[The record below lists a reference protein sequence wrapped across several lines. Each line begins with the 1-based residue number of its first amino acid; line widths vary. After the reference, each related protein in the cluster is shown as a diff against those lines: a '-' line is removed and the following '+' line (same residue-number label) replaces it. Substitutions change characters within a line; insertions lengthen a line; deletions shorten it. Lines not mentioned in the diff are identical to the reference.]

1 MAVHPILCEE
11 GRRHRPEKAS
21 MRNALSFL
29 AAVLIMPLGLRAETG
44 SYSDFLYLSDEMVY
58 FADGTVMDG
67 PVRSNGQMRLVS
79 FTPGRENDPWFYS
92 LSTALDSIYTRLP
105 GSPDWYG
112 SILPHPEDSYL
123 WVEPYELM
131 EQGPPWFN
139 LGVDEIPFGPDQV
152 DWQSVRQTAMD
163 YGYYFPPDSLDSGT
177 RIVFDAS
184 RITVKETPSSE
195 TRTYCTF
202 EVPEPVIW
210 IDNAPGEDIYIR
222 SVPPDSGTMIF
233 VPMTLGCN
241 GDVYLFGDLRYEPDT
256 DGMLG
261 VISSQGDLVIAD
273 TPPEDPWNGMFATQT
288 DQDLICSGSFLLA
301 GGELYAQQP
310 WEPYPYSSLSL
321 QGAIQLVSQGIT
333 AYVSPSDTTGYIP
346 DHQFDERFFT
356 QAPPF
361 YPGYDTGTG
370 VEDFGGELPEAGLF
384 RAWPNPFGS
393 RLTVCL
399 SSSSA
404 GSHTL
409 MLMDVCG
416 RRVESCPITDS
427 RTLDT
432 SELPPGVYLLVVRA
446 PGGSTEARRVLRL

>member
-1 MAVHPILCEE
+1 MIPLALIFAVC
-11 GRRHRPEKAS
+11 GV
-21 MRNALSFL
+21 F
-29 AAVLIMPLGLRAETG
+29 AETG
-44 SYSDFLYLSDEMVY
+44 SYSDFLYLT
-58 FADGTVMDG
+58 DGSAIFMDGSVMDG
-67 PVRSNGQMRLVS
+67 PVRSNGKMYLIS
-79 FTPGRENDPWFYS
+79 YTPGRDGDPWFYT
-92 LSTALDSIYTRLP
+92 LSTALDSIYTCLP
-105 GSPDWYG
+105 DYSQCFGSV
-112 SILPHPEDSYL
+112 LPHPEGSYL

-184 RITVKETPSSE
+184 RITLKETPSSE

-210 IDNAPGEDIYIR
+210 IDNAPDEDIYIR
-222 SVPPDSGTMIF
+222 SVPSDSGTMIF

-273 TPPEDPWNGMFATQT
+273 TPPDDPWSGMFATQT

-310 WEPYPYSSLSL
+310 WEPSPYASLDL
-321 QGAIQLVSQGIT
+321 MGGIALLSEGVT
-333 AYVSPSDTTGYIP
+333 SFVTPFDTTGYIL
-346 DHQFDERFFT
+346 DFQFDERFFT
-356 QAPPF
+356 QSPPF

-370 VEDFGGELPEAGLF
+370 VEDFEVERPEAGLF
-384 RAWPNPFGS
+384 RAWPNPFES
-393 RLTVCL
+393 RLVVSL
-399 SSSSA
+399 SAASA

-409 MLMDVCG
+409 TVMDLCG
-416 RRVESCPITDS
+416 RRVRSCTITDS
-427 RTLDT
+427 RSLDT
-432 SELPPGVYLLVVRA
+432 SELPPGVYLLFVRSTD
-446 PGGSTEARRVLRL
+446 GRTEARRVVRL